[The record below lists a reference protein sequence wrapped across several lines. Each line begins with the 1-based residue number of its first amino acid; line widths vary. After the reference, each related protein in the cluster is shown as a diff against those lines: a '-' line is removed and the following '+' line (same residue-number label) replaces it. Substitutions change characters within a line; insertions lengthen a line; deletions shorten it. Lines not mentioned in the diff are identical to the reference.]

1 MRRRASALGVGCVYR
16 ACAGW
21 VVGAGPEVG
30 APASGSGR
38 GLMGGGVRS
47 DEEEYAACRARSCAG
62 RRGGR
67 VYQCLSGGGACRVDS
82 VVGSSLIGD

>member
-47 DEEEYAACRARSCAG
+47 DEEEYAACAEPDRAPAAEAEECIS
-62 RRGGR
+62 
-67 VYQCLSGGGACRVDS
+67 VYPV
-82 VVGSSLIGD
+82 VEPVGSIR